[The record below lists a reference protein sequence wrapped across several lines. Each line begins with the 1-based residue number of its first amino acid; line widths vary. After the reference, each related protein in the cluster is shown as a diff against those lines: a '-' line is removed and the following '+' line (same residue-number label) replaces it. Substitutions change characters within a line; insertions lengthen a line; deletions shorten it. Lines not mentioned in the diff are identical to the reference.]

1 MKRDFVLF
9 FISIVFSNYM
19 VHGKDGHCS
28 WYGEC
33 GDSPTGKYN
42 CLYTGPAIALKNE
55 TGLKILKTYC
65 PDLLEEKGY
74 TYTCCDTDQ
83 LITIQKN
90 MGLPQQFFL
99 RCPSCYRNF
108 LNLYCYQTCSKNQ
121 SNYVFNVKTQP
132 MPTNKTKTQITK
144 IDYFIT
150 HTYANG
156 MFNSCKGVQMPS
168 ANERAITVF
177 CGHPADQ
184 CTIKNWLQYMGDT
197 TNGHTPFDINFN
209 ITNTPITPNTTNTT
223 FYPMDVTTSLCNET
237 ALNKSACSCQDCTLS
252 CAPMPP
258 FPKPPKPATILGFD
272 AWYFI
277 MCILYIIFVLFFGT
291 YGLCYNIISRNA
303 FGIKQKKYDSI
314 EERPCGRT
322 GSINGH
328 GQSRKKKLSAPLV
341 EEKDINCLE
350 KIGAGVEKFLR
361 NMFLTWGLVVAR
373 HPVIV
378 IVLGILIAGALSA
391 GLYFFKVTTNP
402 VDLWSAKN
410 SRARTEKDYF
420 DSHFGPFYRTE
431 QLIVTRPN
439 NNTIV
444 KHKNPGSLVSYTN
457 YTSLFDKEFLH
468 MLLDLQLEIE
478 NLTATY
484 KGETVR
490 LQDICFK
497 PLAPDNNN
505 CTTESVLEYWQKSHE
520 NIDKLAYTPD
530 GWFVKAD
537 YLDHFHFCVSAP
549 ASTQDTVGLNISCLA
564 TNSAPIFPWVA
575 MGGYD
580 GLNYQ
585 DSTAF
590 VITILV
596 NNHLKDED
604 NEKAMAWEKV
614 LIDFLKTRQNS
625 LNMTIAF
632 NTERS
637 IEDEINRESSSDI
650 WTVLASYLIM
660 FGYITITLGQYG
672 MCENP
677 QKLLIDSK
685 ITLGLSGVTNVL
697 LSVAA
702 FLGTYIIFGKPATL
716 IIIEVVPFLVLTS
729 RPISPG
735 LSGKFSALSV
745 AASLGTYSY
754 FGIPATLIIIE
765 VVPFLVLAVGV
776 DNIFILVQAYQRDTR
791 PPGESLE
798 EQIGRIVGRVG
809 PSMLLTSSAESIAFF
824 LGALTNM
831 PAVRVFSLYAALAV
845 LIDFLLQITVFIAL
859 MTIDAKRQEDNRF
872 DACCCIKEPGS
883 KKEKHEG
890 WLFYLFKHFY
900 APFILKEYVR
910 PIVVLVFTAYFF
922 MNIAVLHKIGL
933 GLDQKLSMPDD
944 SYVLRYFGNESRYLH
959 VGAPVY
965 FVVREGHDYTTMQG
979 QNALCGGNGCPQD
992 SLVGQLYT
1000 ASKLANYTY
1009 IAQPT
1014 SSWIDDFFDWLA
1026 PGGSPPCCRLFP
1038 NGTFCPATVVDKTC
1052 TACPVHKKPDGRP
1065 TPQDFMKYLP
1075 IYLKDNPGTKCAKG
1089 GHAAYGSGVNLIH
1102 NKTQV
1107 GATYFMTYHTILRT
1121 NEDFIGALREARKI
1135 GENITNT
1142 ITTKTSNATVF
1153 PYSIF
1158 YVYYKEYL
1166 TLYFYVYYEQY
1177 LTVVHD
1183 TIFNIALCM
1192 IAIFVVTFILIGFD
1206 FFSAIMIVLV
1216 VSMIVIDIC
1225 GMMYFWDITL
1235 NAVSLVNLV
1244 MAVGIA
1250 VEFCAHI
1257 VRAFA
1262 VSLQPTKL
1270 MRAEEALAHMGSSVL
1285 SGITLT
1291 KLGGIIV
1298 LAFSK
1303 SQLFQVF
1310 YFRMYLGMVL
1320 YGATH
1325 GLIFLPVLL
1334 SYIGPPINKA
1344 KLYDAQQRRKHL
1356 SVDSDNDDINS
1367 SRQNLVS
1374 DSGAPPDYNT
1384 LADPAL

>member
-1 MKRDFVLF
+1 MKMKRDFLLFLISVVL
-9 FISIVFSNYM
+9 SNYYM

-42 CLYTGPAIALKNE
+42 CLYTGPAKPLTNE

-65 PDLLEEKGY
+65 PDLLEEKGD

-83 LITIQKN
+83 LVTIQKN

-121 SNYVFNVKTQP
+121 SNYVYNVKTEP
-132 MPTNKTKTQITK
+132 VPTNKNKTQITK
-144 IDYFIT
+144 VDYFIT
-150 HTYANG
+150 HSYANG
-156 MFNSCKGVQMPS
+156 MFNSCKSVQMPS

-209 ITNTPITPNTTNTT
+209 ITDTPITPNTTNTT

-252 CAPMPP
+252 CAPLPP

-291 YGLCYNIISRNA
+291 YGLCYNIIHRNA

-314 EERPCGRT
+314 EERPAGRT

-350 KIGAGVEKFLR
+350 KIGAAVEKFLR
-361 NMFLTWGLVVAR
+361 NIFLTWGLFVAR
-373 HPVIV
+373 RPVIV
-378 IVLGILIAGALSA
+378 IVLGVLIAGALSA

-402 VDLWSAKN
+402 VELWSAKN

-444 KHKNPGSLVSYTN
+444 KHKNPGSIVSYTD
-457 YTSLFDKEFLH
+457 YTSLFDKDFLH

-520 NIDKLAYTPD
+520 NIDKVAMTPD

-537 YLDHFHFCVSAP
+537 YLDHFKFCVSAP

-614 LIDFLKTRQNS
+614 LIDFMKTRQNGP
-625 LNMTIAF
+625 NMTIAF

-660 FGYITITLGQYG
+660 FGYITLTLGQYG
-672 MCENP
+672 TCENP

-685 ITLGLSGVTNVL
+685 ITLGLSGVTIVL
-697 LSVAA
+697 
-702 FLGTYIIFGKPATL
+702 
-716 IIIEVVPFLVLTS
+716 
-729 RPISPG
+729 
-735 LSGKFSALSV
+735 LSV

-776 DNIFILVQAYQRDTR
+776 DNIFILVQAYQRDAR

-859 MTIDAKRQEDNRF
+859 MTIDAKRQEGDRF
-872 DACCCIKEPGS
+872 DACCCITAPRS

-910 PIVVLVFTAYFF
+910 PIVILVFTAYFF
-922 MNIAVLHKIGL
+922 VSVAVLHKIGL

-944 SYVLRYFGNESRYLH
+944 SYVLRYFGNESTYLH

-965 FVVREGHDYTTMQG
+965 FVVKEGHDYTTQQG

-1014 SSWIDDFFDWLA
+1014 SSWLDDFFDWLA

-1052 TACPVHKKPDGRP
+1052 KTCPVNKRPDGRP
-1065 TPQDFMKYLP
+1065 TPQDFMRYLP

-1089 GHAAYGSGVNLIH
+1089 GHAAYGSGVNIIH

-1135 GENITNT
+1135 GENITKT

-1153 PYSIF
+1153 PYSI
-1158 YVYYKEYL
+1158 
-1166 TLYFYVYYEQY
+1166 FYVYYEQY

-1192 IAIFVVTFILIGFD
+1192 VAIFIVTFILIGFD
-1206 FFSAIMIVLV
+1206 FFSAVLVVLV

-1356 SVDSDNDDINS
+1356 SADSDNDDINS

-1374 DSGAPPDYNT
+1374 DGGAPPDYNT
-1384 LADPAL
+1384 LADPAI